1 MHLLGSAIIC
11 NTHIRGHTPTLRF
24 QRPAGAKERVTLPSG
39 ANSKL
44 MGLTA
49 SAAETRGK
57 ENVTQG
63 VGEIGEEVRF
73 ELQPQGQVKVTKF

>member
-1 MHLLGSAIIC
+1 MD
-11 NTHIRGHTPTLRF
+11 TLPPLDLSV
-24 QRPAGAKERVTLPSG
+24 PAGAKRRVTLPSG

-57 ENVTQG
+57 GNVTQW
-63 VGEIGEEVRF
+63 VGEIGEEARF
-73 ELQPQGQVKVTKF
+73 ELHPQGQVKAKF